1 MEVGALDFLK
11 RILSLDF
18 PDWLA
23 PEQRQ
28 AWLHF
33 VLRWQQLTGAI
44 MAKGFEDTALYGYN
58 RLVSLNEVGGAPAS
72 EGMSVEEF
80 HQRNLARLAQWPY
93 TLNTTSTHDTKRSE
107 DVRARINI
115 LSEFAEEWEGHLSQ
129 WTQWNQLKKR
139 RVNGL
144 PVPEPNTEMFL
155 YQTLIGAWPL
165 YKGEVP
171 KFKKRLKACMLKA
184 AREAKVF
191 TNWLSPNPEYESAL
205 IAFLESILESS
216 DQNEFL
222 KDLLQFEKK
231 IAYYGA
237 LNAIAQALLKITSPG
252 VPDFYQGTELWDF
265 SLVDPDN
272 RRPID
277 FKRRVKYL
285 NEIIQQEAGDQQ
297 SLIRQLLSSWEDGRV
312 KLYVTYKTLN
322 VRKSHKHLFIDGQ
335 YIPLQVTGQ
344 KQEHVCAYA
353 RHKGEAWVLVVLPRL
368 MTKLVRAGT
377 PPLGQRVW
385 ATDRLLL
392 PENAPERWLN
402 TFTGERLKASGTGRE
417 LALSDIFCTFPLALL
432 TGI

>member
-1 MEVGALDFLK
+1 
-11 RILSLDF
+11 
-18 PDWLA
+18 
-23 PEQRQ
+23 
-28 AWLHF
+28 
-33 VLRWQQLTGAI
+33 
-44 MAKGFEDTALYGYN
+44 
-58 RLVSLNEVGGAPAS
+58 
-72 EGMSVEEF
+72 
-80 HQRNLARLAQWPY
+80 
-93 TLNTTSTHDTKRSE
+93 
-107 DVRARINI
+107 
-115 LSEFAEEWEGHLSQ
+115 
-129 WTQWNQLKKR
+129 
-139 RVNGL
+139 
-144 PVPEPNTEMFL
+144 
-155 YQTLIGAWPL
+155 
-165 YKGEVP
+165 
-171 KFKKRLKACMLKA
+171 MLKA

-237 LNAIAQALLKITSPG
+237 LNALAQALLKITSPG

-277 FKRRVKYL
+277 FERRVKYL
-285 NEIIQQEAGDQQ
+285 NEIIQQEAQDQK
-297 SLIRQLLSSWEDGRV
+297 SLIQQLLSSWEDGRV